1 MNSQWLPTANRK
13 KMFKRKTK
21 WTFDHVV
28 KDLGYIQLKKKK
40 IGVLN
45 PEEVKVTAM
54 LSCIFKNTQTF
65 NERSFTYKIHP
76 YHVFLKPLEN

>member
-1 MNSQWLPTANRK
+1 MRSLLNSQDCRIETESLFLMNSQWLPTANRK

-40 IGVLN
+40 K
-45 PEEVKVTAM
+45 E
-54 LSCIFKNTQTF
+54 S
-65 NERSFTYKIHP
+65 
-76 YHVFLKPLEN
+76 

>member
-40 IGVLN
+40 N
-45 PEEVKVTAM
+45 
-54 LSCIFKNTQTF
+54 
-65 NERSFTYKIHP
+65 RS
-76 YHVFLKPLEN
+76 LKSGGGKSYCNAVMYF